1 MSATTRAI
9 VLVDRD
15 PMQLGDLLNGRHPAM
30 LTIGNKPLVLIAMEE
45 IHQIGIRNV
54 TMVFDGLSS
63 DLRHYVGS
71 GEQWGLRVDW
81 ISRSQLS
88 GFIRRQASHEKV
100 LMLRGDM
107 LRPFGIL
114 QEALRREAYQQSANI
129 YHAMGIEIRPDADML
144 DANIRWSEIVEHC
157 KLTTCV
163 VTNLDDFHQA
173 NMLAVQNLVPGVF
186 SAGRESKDLLTIG
199 RGSKVSA
206 ANAVA
211 SSVAIGVGCTVE
223 RNVTLGMN
231 LVIGD
236 NCFIASGCK
245 LQNAVILPD
254 TFVGPGTTIID
265 KVVAPKWAYCITRK
279 SHWIADDARLVAA
292 R

>member
-1 MSATTRAI
+1 MSATRAV
-9 VLVDRD
+9 VLIDRD
-15 PMQLGDLLNGRHPAM
+15 PMQLVDLLNGRHPAM

-54 TMVFDGLSS
+54 TLVFDGLSS
-63 DLRHYVGS
+63 DLRQYVGN

-88 GFIRRQASHEKV
+88 GFLRRQAGHEKL

-129 YHAMGIEIRPDADML
+129 YHAMGIDIRPEPEVL
-144 DANIRWSEIVEHC
+144 DANIQWSEILEHC
-157 KLTTCV
+157 NLGTCV
-163 VTNLDDFHQA
+163 IANLDDFHQA

-186 SAGRESKDLLTIG
+186 SAGRESKDSLTIG
-199 RGSKVSA
+199 RGSRVNA
-206 ANAVA
+206 ANAV
-211 SSVAIGVGCTVE
+211 SSSIAIGVSCTVE
-223 RNVTLGMN
+223 RHVTLGKN

-236 NCFIASGCK
+236 NCFIASGSK
-245 LQNAVILPD
+245 LENAVILPD
-254 TFVGPGTTIID
+254 TYVGPGTSIID
-265 KVVAPKWAYCITRK
+265 KVVAPQWVYCINRK
-279 SHWIADDARLVAA
+279 THWIADDKRLVSAH
-292 R
+292 